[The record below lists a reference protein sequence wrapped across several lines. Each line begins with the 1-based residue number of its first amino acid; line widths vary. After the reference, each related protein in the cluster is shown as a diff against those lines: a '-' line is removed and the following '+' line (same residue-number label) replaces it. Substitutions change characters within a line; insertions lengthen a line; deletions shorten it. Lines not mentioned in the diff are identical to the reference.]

1 MTLTQ
6 VWGALLLFIVC
17 PLLGGLPLIA
27 WITYALTQRSL
38 ATLGTGNISVS
49 AAFYHGGRVVGI
61 LAVLSEALKGI
72 AAVLLARSFFP
83 SDPVWELVALI
94 ALVVGRYWFGKGA
107 GTTNVVWGYVVHDP
121 IAAGFVFLISGI
133 SFTILRER
141 RQGRLSVLV
150 IFPLMTALRH
160 PLDQELIGAAIILS
174 VVLGWIYTK
183 LPDDLDLPSTS
194 AQADTQSTFKFF
206 RRDRAIR
213 SLSDPL
219 DARKVGQKAATLARL
234 KRSGYPVPMGWV
246 LSPGDD
252 PEPLVELLK
261 PTPKAPLIVRSSAVG
276 EDSETASA
284 AGQYES
290 ISSIIRREQLLP
302 AISRCFA
309 SYNESGA
316 VQYRR
321 DRTLPDA
328 AMSVLIQQ
336 QVRGVFSGVA
346 FSRDP
351 VTRQGDTVAIEALP
365 GSASQVVSGQVTPES
380 YQVIVP
386 AIDVQPTTG
395 SAKADWVLLDDHTF
409 TVNGIGTV
417 PLRLIQQVAF
427 LTRHLEAQHQGI
439 PQDIEWS
446 YDGQQ
451 LWLLQA
457 RPITTL
463 LPIWTRKI
471 AAEVIPGL
479 IHPLTWSINRPL
491 TCGVWGDLFTL
502 VLRDRARGLDFNET
516 ATLHYSHAYFNA
528 SLLGQLFRRM
538 GLPPESLEFLTRGA
552 RFSKPPL
559 QATLR
564 NVPGLLRLA
573 SREWRLEK
581 DFRHDH
587 RRHFAPALA
596 EFSQQPASDLSP
608 VAILKRIDRLLNLLQ
623 TATYY
628 SILAP
633 LSAALRKAIFKVKD
647 EQLDNSD
654 TPEIAAL
661 RSLQELAQ
669 AAREVLER
677 ESGVNVSS
685 STSEAGDG
693 SVERNRESGEAAEVG
708 EAGEAAEARR
718 RQNVSTPHSP
728 LPTPLTL
735 LAQTF
740 EGQTILAQFDALME
754 QYGYLSEVGTDIAV
768 PTWREDPQPVRSLF
782 VQFCEHPPAI
792 ASPIDRQSGNVK
804 RVQRRLALKGR
815 VTEVYSRLLA
825 ELRWSFVALE
835 QNWLESEK
843 LVATG
848 DIFFLEL
855 VEIRRLVE
863 RGEETH
869 VRALVEQRRSQLEA
883 DRALEIVPF
892 LVYGNDP
899 PTPIMSVH
907 NWQSS
912 QQLRG
917 IGASPGQA
925 EGIVKVVRSLTALPE
940 IDRDT
945 ILVVPYTD
953 SGWAPLLARAGGL
966 IAEVGG
972 RLSHG
977 AIVAR
982 EYRIPAV
989 MDIHN
994 ATQLL
999 QDGQRVR
1006 IDGQQGTVE
1015 IV

>member
-6 VWGALLLFIVC
+6 VWGALLLFVVC

-27 WITYALTQRSL
+27 WTTSALTRRRL
-38 ATLGTGNISVS
+38 ASLGTGNISVS
-49 AAFYHGGRVVGI
+49 AAFYHGGRVAGI
-61 LAVLSEALKGI
+61 AAVLSEALKGV

-83 SDPVWELVALI
+83 ADPAWELVALM

-133 SFTILRER
+133 SFTVLRER
-141 RQGRLSVLV
+141 QQGRLSVLV

-160 PLDQELIGAAIILS
+160 SSNHELIGAAIVLA
-174 VVLGWIYTK
+174 VLLGWIYTK
-183 LPDDLDLPSTS
+183 LPDDLDLAPTS
-194 AQADTQSTFKFF
+194 AQSGSKAMFKFF
-206 RRDRAIR
+206 RSDRAIR
-213 SLSDPL
+213 SLNDLL
-219 DARKVGQKAATLARL
+219 DVCKVGQKAATLAQL
-234 KRSGYPVPMGWV
+234 KRLGYPVPMGWV

-252 PEPLVELLK
+252 PEPLVELLN
-261 PTPKAPLIVRSSAVG
+261 PSPKAPLIVRSSAVG

-290 ISSIIRREQLLP
+290 IAGIVRREQLLP

-309 SYNESGA
+309 SYNEPGA

-321 DRTLPDA
+321 DRQLPDA

-351 VTRQGDTVAIEALP
+351 IARQGDAVAIEALP

-380 YQVIVP
+380 YQVMVP
-386 AIDVQPTTG
+386 ALDVQPATAQTP
-395 SAKADWVLLDDHTF
+395 ADWSLPDDRALAI
-409 TVNGIGTV
+409 NGSGTV
-417 PLRLIQQVAF
+417 PPRLIQQVAF
-427 LTRHLEAQHQGI
+427 LARHLEAQRSI

-471 AAEVIPGL
+471 AAEVIPGS
-479 IHPLTWSINRPL
+479 IRPLTWSINRPL

-502 VLRDRARGLDFNET
+502 VLGKRTEGLDFNET

-552 RFSKPPL
+552 KFSKPPL
-559 QATLR
+559 QSTLR
-564 NVPGLLRLA
+564 NVPGLLRLVG
-573 SREWRLEK
+573 REWQLEK
-581 DFRHDH
+581 DFQRDD

-596 EFSQQPASDLSP
+596 EFFQQPSSQ
-608 VAILKRIDRLLNLLQ
+608 LKPAALLARIDRILNLLQ

-633 LSAALRKAIFKVKD
+633 LSAALRKAIFKAND

-661 RSLQELAQ
+661 RSLQSL
-669 AAREVLER
+669 AREARAFLEKQ
-677 ESGVNVSS
+677 SAVSS
-685 STSEAGDG
+685 QQ
-693 SVERNRESGEAAEVG
+693 SVEA
-708 EAGEAAEARR
+708 
-718 RQNVSTPHSP
+718 
-728 LPTPLTL
+728 LFTL
-735 LAQTF
+735 LAQSP
-740 EGQTILAQFDALME
+740 EGQAILERFEMLLE

-782 VQFCEHPPAI
+782 AQFCQDLPPI
-792 ASPIDRQSGNVK
+792 APPVERQSGNVK
-804 RVQRRLALKGR
+804 RVQRRLTLKGR

-835 QNWLESEK
+835 QFWLESG
-843 LVATG
+843 LLAAAG
-848 DIFFLEL
+848 DIFFLEWE
-855 VEIRRLVE
+855 EIQRLVE
-863 RGEETH
+863 RGERGEG
-869 VRALVEQRRSQLEA
+869 RGENIQKLVEQRRSQFEA
-883 DRALEIVPF
+883 DRALEAVPY

-899 PTPIMSVH
+899 PAPAVSSH
-907 NWQSS
+907 DWQAS
-912 QQLRG
+912 QQLQG
-917 IGASPGQA
+917 IGASPGQV

-940 IDRDT
+940 IDRET

-989 MDIHN
+989 MDIQN

-1006 IDGQQGTVE
+1006 IDGQLGIVE
-1015 IV
+1015 IL

>member
-6 VWGALLLFIVC
+6 VWGALLIFVVC

-27 WITYALTQRSL
+27 WITVALTRRNL
-38 ATLGTGNISVS
+38 AQVGTGNVSVS
-49 AAFYHGGRVVGI
+49 AAFYHGGRVVGT

-83 SDPVWELVALI
+83 VDPVWELI
-94 ALVVGRYWFGKGA
+94 ALMALVMGRYWFGKGA

-121 IAAGFVFLISGI
+121 IAAGFVFLISAI

-141 RQGRLSVLV
+141 QQGRLSVLV
-150 IFPLMTALRH
+150 IFPLITALRH
-160 PLDQELIGAAIILS
+160 PLNQDLIGAAIVLAIM
-174 VVLGWIYTK
+174 LGWIYTK
-183 LPDDLDLPSTS
+183 IPDDLDLASTT
-194 AQADTQSTFKFF
+194 AKADAQSTFKFF
-206 RRDRAIR
+206 RGDRALR
-213 SLSDPL
+213 SLNDAV
-219 DARKVGQKAATLARL
+219 DARKVGHKAATLSRL

-252 PEPLVELLK
+252 PEPLLERLK
-261 PTPKAPLIVRSSAVG
+261 PSPRAPLIVRSSAVG
-276 EDSETASA
+276 EDSEAASA

-290 ISSIIRREQLLP
+290 IPSLVRSEQLMP

-309 SYNESGA
+309 SYNQPSA
-316 VQYRR
+316 VKYRR
-321 DRTLPDA
+321 DRHLPDA
-328 AMSVLIQQ
+328 TMAVLIQQ
-336 QVRGVFSGVA
+336 QVRGAFSGVA

-351 VTRQGDTVAIEALP
+351 MARQGDAVAIEALP
-365 GSASQVVSGQVTPES
+365 GSASQVVSGQVTPER
-380 YQVIVP
+380 YEVIVP
-386 AIDVQPTTG
+386 AIDFTPATAQTPSSWILPDDLTLAINGNG
-395 SAKADWVLLDDHTF
+395 SVPGRLL
-409 TVNGIGTV
+409 
-417 PLRLIQQVAF
+417 QQVAF
-427 LTRHLEAQHQGI
+427 LARHLEAQNQGT

-446 YDGQQ
+446 YDGKQ

-471 AAEVIPGL
+471 AAEVIPGF

-491 TCGVWGDLFTL
+491 TCGVWGNLFTL
-502 VLRDRARGLDFNET
+502 VLGDRAKGLDFNDT
-516 ATLHYSHAYFNA
+516 ATLHYSYAYFNA

-552 RFSKPPL
+552 KFSKPPL
-559 QATLR
+559 QSTLR
-564 NVPGLLRLA
+564 NVPGFLRLLNREFRLENDFRQA
-573 SREWRLEK
+573 SR
-581 DFRHDH
+581 HQ
-587 RRHFAPALA
+587 FAPALT
-596 EFSQQPASDLSP
+596 EFSRQPATELEPSALL
-608 VAILKRIDRLLNLLQ
+608 ARIDRILNLLQ

-633 LSAALRKAIFKVKD
+633 LSAALRKSILKVKD

-661 RSLQELAQ
+661 RSLQTLAQ
-669 AAREVLER
+669 EAREVLER
-677 ESGVNVSS
+677 ESGV
-685 STSEAGDG
+685 EGA
-693 SVERNRESGEAAEVG
+693 G
-708 EAGEAAEARR
+708 EAGEAEGAEEAGEVGEAEGEVRMH
-718 RQNVSTPHSP
+718 NSPTPHSP
-728 LPTPLTL
+728 LSTPLSS

-740 EGQTILAQFDALME
+740 EGQTILTQLDVLIE

-768 PTWREDPQPVRSLF
+768 PTWKEDPQPVRSLF
-782 VQFCEHPPAI
+782 VQFCQHPPAI
-792 ASPIDRQSGNVK
+792 APQIDRPTGNVK
-804 RVQRRLALKGR
+804 RVQRRLTLKGR
-815 VTEVYSRLLA
+815 VTEIYSRLLA

-835 QNWLESEK
+835 NHWLESGLLAES
-843 LVATG
+843 G
-848 DIFFLEL
+848 DIFFLEWE
-855 VEIRRLVE
+855 EIREGGE
-863 RGEETH
+863 RGEERGVTFQK
-869 VRALVEQRRSQLEA
+869 LVGQRRSQLEA
-883 DRALEIVPF
+883 DRQLQAVPF
-892 LVYGNDP
+892 LIYGNDLP
-899 PTPIMSVH
+899 APTISIYKG
-907 NWQSS
+907 QSS
-912 QQLRG
+912 QQLQG
-917 IGASPGQA
+917 IGASPGEV
-925 EGIVKVVRSLTALPE
+925 EGIVKVVRSLAELPE
-940 IDRDT
+940 VDRT
-945 ILVVPYTD
+945 SILVVPYTD

-1015 IV
+1015 IL